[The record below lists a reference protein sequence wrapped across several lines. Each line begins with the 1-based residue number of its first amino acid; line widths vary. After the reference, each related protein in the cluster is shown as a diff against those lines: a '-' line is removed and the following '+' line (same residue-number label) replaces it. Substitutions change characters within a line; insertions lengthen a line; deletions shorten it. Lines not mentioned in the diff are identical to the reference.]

1 MSLFSLEGKVAL
13 ITGSTKGI
21 GKAIAQRMAEQG
33 ATVVISSRNQD
44 ACDEVAAEITAR
56 GDKAIGVA
64 CNINHKDQLQQLVEK
79 TTAALGKIDVLV
91 CNAALNPFF
100 GKSQDIPD
108 EAFDKI
114 MQANIGSVHRLCQ
127 LVIPGIAESGGG
139 AVVIISSIGG
149 LKGTDALGAYA
160 ISKAADMQIAR
171 NLAVEWGPKNVRVNC
186 IAPGLVRTDFAKA
199 LWENPD
205 IYAATVKNYP
215 LRRIGEPDEIA
226 GAARALRARLIP
238 IAAPEGTVDCCGTGG
253 DGHHTLNVST
263 AVSLVVAACGVPVA
277 KHGNRAA
284 SSKAGAADTLEALG
298 LDMEAAGRSAE
309 KTLAELGICFLFAKN
324 HHPAMGRIQPIRQ
337 KLGVRTIF
345 NLMGPLSNP
354 AGVRRQL
361 IGIARPAYVP
371 IYAAAKAK
379 LGTERTFIASG
390 DEGLDELS
398 LAGGNELADVQGNDF
413 EMRRVVAVEANLP
426 HSPVEA
432 IRGGD
437 PAYNAR
443 ALEAL
448 LGGRPGVYRDAVLFN
463 AAATLIIAGRTD
475 DWTEGAEIAAE
486 ALDSGKAKALLE
498 NWIAMTA

>member
-1 MSLFSLEGKVAL
+1 MKTLPDARQHLGEAEAEEVFGWILDGE
-13 ITGSTKGI
+13 TG
-21 GKAIAQRMAEQG
+21 
-33 ATVVISSRNQD
+33 
-44 ACDEVAAEITAR
+44 DE
-56 GDKAIGVA
+56 D
-64 CNINHKDQLQQLVEK
+64 
-79 TTAALGKIDVLV
+79 
-91 CNAALNPFF
+91 
-100 GKSQDIPD
+100 
-108 EAFDKI
+108 
-114 MQANIGSVHRLCQ
+114 
-127 LVIPGIAESGGG
+127 
-139 AVVIISSIGG
+139 
-149 LKGTDALGAYA
+149 
-160 ISKAADMQIAR
+160 IAR
-171 NLAVEWGPKNVRVNC
+171 F
-186 IAPGLVRTDFAKA
+186 LVDMSARSETS
-199 LWENPD
+199 
-205 IYAATVKNYP
+205 
-215 LRRIGEPDEIA
+215 DEIA

-448 LGGRPGVYRDAVLFN
+448 LGGSPGAYRDAVLFN
-463 AAATLIIAGRTD
+463 AAATLIIAGRTA